1 MEYCNCHQSMLQIL
15 KRSFA
20 FMASTLEAKAH
31 LTKCKN
37 IKKPISMREL
47 LWINLMVSKEI
58 LVESTMKNSKK
69 ITHKEDGE
77 KLYCGNE
84 DHKCVNFEKRRKIML
99 SKFNIIGTSENN
111 TELLTVRVKDDV
123 RMVSQDHIN

>member
-1 MEYCNCHQSMLQIL
+1 
-15 KRSFA
+15 
-20 FMASTLEAKAH
+20 MASTLEAKAH